1 MIHKMRP
8 HPVSCP
14 NLEGINEEL
23 QSGRVE
29 GRGDRVVRSSALCT
43 SVPPPPTMKQRGGW
57 VQQELSGWVVPSF

>member
-23 QSGRVE
+23 QRGRVE

-43 SVPPPPTMKQRGGW
+43 SVPPSHHEAEGRVGIARAGW
-57 VQQELSGWVVPSF
+57 MG